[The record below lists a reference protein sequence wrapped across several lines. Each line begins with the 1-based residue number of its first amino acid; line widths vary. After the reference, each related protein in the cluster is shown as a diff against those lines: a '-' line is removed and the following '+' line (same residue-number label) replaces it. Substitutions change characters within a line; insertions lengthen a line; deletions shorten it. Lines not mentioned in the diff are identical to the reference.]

1 MSCLSSAC
9 AVKLSEVQTSARSS
23 SDVTT
28 FNSAKT
34 LFAANYNVAAPVFKS
49 NADYMRWKR
58 ARVQLRCC
66 GGTS

>member
-23 SDVTT
+23 NDLTT
-28 FNSAKT
+28 FNGAKT
-34 LFAANYNVAAPVFKS
+34 LFAANYSATAPVFKS

-58 ARVQLRCC
+58 ARVQLQCC
-66 GGTS
+66 GSS